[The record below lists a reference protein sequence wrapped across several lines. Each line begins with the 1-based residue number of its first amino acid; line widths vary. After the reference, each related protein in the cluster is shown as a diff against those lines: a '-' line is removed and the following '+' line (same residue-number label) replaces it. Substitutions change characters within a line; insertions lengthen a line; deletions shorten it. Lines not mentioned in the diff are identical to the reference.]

1 MKILAIEKEIKTV
14 NWENEQEIL
23 TEEAKSVYKLFLGG
37 HLREIYFTESHNA
50 VLILECENKDIAVDM
65 LGKLPLVKNKVVEFE
80 LIELKPYTGLSRL
93 FKDK

>member
-1 MKILAIEKEIKTV
+1 MKILALEKQIKTV
-14 NWENEQEIL
+14 NWENEQETLI
-23 TEEAKSVYKLFLGG
+23 EEAKNVYNLFLKG

-50 VLILECENKDIAVDM
+50 VLILECENKDIAVDL
-65 LGKLPLVKNKVVEFE
+65 LGELPLVKNKIVEFE

>member
-1 MKILAIEKEIKTV
+1 MKILALEKQIKTV
-14 NWENEQEIL
+14 NWENEQETLI
-23 TEEAKSVYKLFLGG
+23 EETKSVYNLFLRG

-50 VLILECENKDIAVDM
+50 VLILECENKDIAVDL
-65 LGKLPLVKNKVVEFE
+65 LGELPLVKNKIVEFE